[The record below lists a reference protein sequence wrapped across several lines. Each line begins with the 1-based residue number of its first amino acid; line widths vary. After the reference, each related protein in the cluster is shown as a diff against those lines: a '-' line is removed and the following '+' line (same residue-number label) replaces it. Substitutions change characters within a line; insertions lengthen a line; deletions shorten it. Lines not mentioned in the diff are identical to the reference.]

1 MENRGISLSCLFFH
15 KNLMYLSSSGI
26 PEEQL
31 QARVAGIG

>member
-15 KNLMYLSSSGI
+15 KNFMHLSSAGI

-31 QARVAGIG
+31 QARVAGVG